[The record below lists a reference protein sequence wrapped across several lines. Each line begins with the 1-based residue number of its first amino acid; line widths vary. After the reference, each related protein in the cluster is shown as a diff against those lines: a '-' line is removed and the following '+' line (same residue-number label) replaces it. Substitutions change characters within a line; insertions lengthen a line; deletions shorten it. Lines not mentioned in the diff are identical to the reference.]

1 MKNNKLKVA
10 FMINNSLYMG
20 FIDGYVKSGDILEA
34 VVVSRSKEKIVFR
47 SVPTADLKVLSE
59 DEYEEISKLSNE
71 L

>member
-1 MKNNKLKVA
+1 
-10 FMINNSLYMG
+10 MG
-20 FIDGYVKSGDILEA
+20 FIDGYVKSGGILEA

>member
-1 MKNNKLKVA
+1 
-10 FMINNSLYMG
+10 MG

-47 SVPTADLKVLSE
+47 LVPTADLKVLSE
-59 DEYEEISKLSNE
+59 DEYEKISKLSDE